1 MCAARRGGDGVPRY
15 NARSLNAEPMESGP
29 QGFGAPTYQLYSA
42 PAGPPPDGLPFS
54 ETER

>member
-1 MCAARRGGDGVPRY
+1 MACERRARRGGDGVPRY

-42 PAGPPPDGLPFS
+42 PAGPPPDSLPFS
-54 ETER
+54 